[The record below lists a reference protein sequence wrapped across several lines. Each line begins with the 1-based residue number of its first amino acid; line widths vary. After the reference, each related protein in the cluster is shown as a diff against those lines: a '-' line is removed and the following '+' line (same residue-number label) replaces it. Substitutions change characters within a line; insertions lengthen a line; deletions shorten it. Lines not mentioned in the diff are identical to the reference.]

1 MAESVITIL
10 FTSPLPVSLVILG
23 VICLA
28 VAITGYIPPHIQG
41 GRTYALGGLGVMLI
55 LGAIGSAWVLA
66 SVAPRAPG
74 QPPTAP
80 ACSIGETVI
89 IPFTGG
95 TYAAQTLNSYSGTI
109 IVTVSGTGQAA
120 GTQYSDAFY
129 FFTDTEGKQIDPKY
143 PAGWVLRING
153 QLASD
158 MIPGQQVPSYN
169 SDHVYTF
176 NVNAPD
182 GKLTFGVS
190 DVTTSDNTGSYTI
203 VLCQP

>member
-28 VAITGYIPPHIQG
+28 VAIMGYIPPHVQG
-41 GRTYALGGLGVMLI
+41 GRAYALGGLGIMLI
-55 LGAIGSAWVLA
+55 LGAIGAAWVFA
-66 SVAPRAPG
+66 SVTPRAPG
-74 QPPTAP
+74 QPLTTP
-80 ACSIGETVI
+80 ACSIGEAVI
-89 IPFTGG
+89 APFTGG
-95 TYAAQTLNSYSGTI
+95 VYAAQTLNSYSGTI
-109 IVTVSGTGQAA
+109 VVTVSGTGQAA
-120 GTQYSDAFY
+120 GTQSSDAFY
-129 FFTDTEGKQIDPKY
+129 FFTDAEGKQIDPKY

-158 MIPGQQVPSYN
+158 MIPSQQVPSYN

-176 NVNAPD
+176 DVNAPG

-190 DVTTSDNTGSYTI
+190 DVTTSDNTGSYTV